1 MRVDVDDEDLVKVA
15 LIGLASTLVGV
26 TFGMAFSAY
35 IVKELM
41 LFQVGWHMSWQLSP
55 WAIVE
60 IFIAA
65 QLVTFVSVWLPMR
78 SADKIDAVEALHYE

>member
-1 MRVDVDDEDLVKVA
+1 
-15 LIGLASTLVGV
+15 V

-41 LFQVGWHMSWQLSP
+41 RFQVGWHMSWQLSP

>member
-1 MRVDVDDEDLVKVA
+1 
-15 LIGLASTLVGV
+15 
-26 TFGMAFSAY
+26 
-35 IVKELM
+35 
-41 LFQVGWHMSWQLSP
+41 MSWQLSP